1 MAWLTQSL
9 RQLKIFFG
17 GNKGGFLVLNIVI
30 SRKTKQQKTPFRLGV
45 KMEKAKII
53 KRYQNRKL
61 YDTDASCYVT
71 LDEIAEMIQQGEE
84 VMVIDNRNQKDITA
98 STLTQIIF
106 EKQKRSENPVPIST
120 LRHIIQQ
127 GDGSFS
133 SFLAKSSDGN
143 QIEVVR
149 ALETQVRDLTSKLD
163 AIERKTTVGAPK
175 EVTPAAKTAEV

>member
-1 MAWLTQSL
+1 
-9 RQLKIFFG
+9 
-17 GNKGGFLVLNIVI
+17 
-30 SRKTKQQKTPFRLGV
+30 
-45 KMEKAKII
+45 MEKTKII

-84 VMVIDNRNQKDITA
+84 VTVVDNRNQKDITA

-106 EKQKRSENPVPIST
+106 EKQKRSESPVPIST

-133 SFLAKSSDGN
+133 SFLAKNSDGN
-143 QIEVVR
+143 QMEVIR
-149 ALETQVRDLTSKLD
+149 ELESKIKALSSKLEQLEKK
-163 AIERKTTVGAPK
+163 AQLSVQPETEEPVTKNV
-175 EVTPAAKTAEV
+175 EV

>member
-1 MAWLTQSL
+1 
-9 RQLKIFFG
+9 
-17 GNKGGFLVLNIVI
+17 
-30 SRKTKQQKTPFRLGV
+30 
-45 KMEKAKII
+45 MEKAKII

-84 VMVIDNRNQKDITA
+84 VMVVDNRNQKDITA
-98 STLTQIIF
+98 ATLTQIIF
-106 EKQKRSENPVPIST
+106 EKQKRSESPVPIST

-143 QIEVVR
+143 QMDVIR
-149 ALETQVRDLTSKLD
+149 ALETQVRDLTGKLD
-163 AIERKTTVGAPK
+163 ALERKTTMTTPK
-175 EVTPAAKTAEV
+175 EASPVTKPAEV

>member
-1 MAWLTQSL
+1 MD
-9 RQLKIFFG
+9 
-17 GNKGGFLVLNIVI
+17 
-30 SRKTKQQKTPFRLGV
+30 KT
-45 KMEKAKII
+45 KII

-84 VMVIDNRNQKDITA
+84 VCVIDNRNQKDITT

-106 EKQKRSENPVPIST
+106 EKQKKSENQVPMST

-133 SFLAKSSDGN
+133 SFLAKASDGN
-143 QIEVVR
+143 QLEIIR
-149 ALETQVRDLTSKLD
+149 ALEVQVKDLSLKLD
-163 AIERKTTVGAPK
+163 TLERKTGVAPSK
-175 EVTPAAKTAEV
+175 EMPTSKIAEV